1 MKKKIFMAVMAFALV
16 LCTSIAF
23 VGCGGP
29 KVTAI
34 ELATEIKTE
43 YCIGEDLEL
52 DDALLQVE
60 YEDET
65 YKVIDL
71 EKSMVKGFNTDTI
84 GTRTMTIVYQG
95 LICKVQY
102 KVTGP
107 KLTEEKYVYYNSS
120 NNHCVYIYKNGEVYN
135 LLEYS
140 TSLES
145 SGAQEWENLKSQT
158 YLNDRIANGYLLT
171 ATQTLNNTDY
181 YYYLIGIPN
190 KYGEGDLDFKI
201 ISLTNWVEVS
211 NPTTNL
217 LEDYELYIPQA

>member
-1 MKKKIFMAVMAFALV
+1 MKKKIFMAVIAFALV

-52 DDALLQVE
+52 YDALLQVE

-71 EKSMVKGFNTDTI
+71 EKSMVKGFNTDTV
-84 GTRTMTIVYQG
+84 GTRTMTIIYQG
-95 LICKVQY
+95 SICKVQY

-107 KLTEEKYVYYNSS
+107 KFTEQMYLYYKENSYFCFYKEGDNHYSFIQYMTDVIDDPTNPIAEWNKLQSKEYRDSAYFQSSFTQVFDSEDNYYYV
-120 NNHCVYIYKNGEVYN
+120 VVNGEK
-135 LLEYS
+135 
-140 TSLES
+140 
-145 SGAQEWENLKSQT
+145 Q
-158 YLNDRIANGYLLT
+158 
-171 ATQTLNNTDY
+171 
-181 YYYLIGIPN
+181 
-190 KYGEGDLDFKI
+190 KI
-201 ISLTNWVEVS
+201 VS
-211 NPTTNL
+211 NDPGDIFLDETWTR
-217 LEDYELYIPQA
+217 YIPEA